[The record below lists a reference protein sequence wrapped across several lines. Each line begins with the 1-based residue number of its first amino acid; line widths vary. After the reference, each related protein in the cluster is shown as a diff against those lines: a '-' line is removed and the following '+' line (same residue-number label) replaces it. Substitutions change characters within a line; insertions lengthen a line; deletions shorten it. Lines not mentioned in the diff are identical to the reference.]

1 MKKIVISLK
10 RRQDRKV
17 EFKKNNLKDFKYLK
31 AIDYKTL
38 NNKNFKVDENF
49 RDPFL
54 NRQTLK
60 SEVACFLSH
69 KKAWEECQRLYEPVI
84 ILEDDAVINDTWDEE
99 YYEKLLEDYEFIYLQ
114 RNENEPDKVKSI
126 DSRIEKPSYPYNL
139 TGYVIEP
146 TTATKLLH
154 NYKEIIPVDEYI
166 PRLIKKG
173 LINAV
178 ALNMMHVISYQEA

>member
-84 ILEDDAVINDTWDEE
+84 ILEDDAVINDTLDEE
-99 YYEKLLEDYEFIYLQ
+99 YYEKLL
-114 RNENEPDKVKSI
+114 
-126 DSRIEKPSYPYNL
+126 
-139 TGYVIEP
+139 
-146 TTATKLLH
+146 
-154 NYKEIIPVDEYI
+154 
-166 PRLIKKG
+166 
-173 LINAV
+173 
-178 ALNMMHVISYQEA
+178 